1 MTAPDRRDS
10 THEWDDPGVGFEA
23 KGLGKVVLA
32 LLLVCIASWAGLAVL
47 IALSITAAS
56 NQATRLLLLVWVL
69 AIAGWFAVY
78 AGQLRRKLSWWLL
91 AVMAP
96 ALPIIGAALGFR
108 GWWKQ

>member
-1 MTAPDRRDS
+1 M
-10 THEWDDPGVGFEA
+10 GFEA

-47 IALSITAAS
+47 ITLSATAAS
-56 NQATRLLLLVWVL
+56 NQAARLLLLVWVL

-78 AGQLRRKLSWWLL
+78 AGQLRRKMSWWLL

-96 ALPIIGAALGFR
+96 ALPIIGAVRGFK